1 LFDLYFLIMESTQKT
16 KKAAVWALAV
26 LSLYTVWAR
35 AGTHP
40 PFQPWMLFI
49 AVVPPGLYFFLCPC
63 NLVKALRVLVRDP
76 VFWAGTLLTLLLTAH
91 FLNTIDALLNIADTE
106 ALTDK
111 KTIFSTIRLLHSDS
125 GIQPLTWFVP
135 AWLVILTTRH
145 LFGRREVRVVLYV
158 LVWNSTL
165 CAVVGIV
172 QYLTGAQ
179 RLLWTW
185 TLPEWPPLFFAS
197 FDYTNH
203 AAAYFYM
210 NTAVSIGLVHD
221 GIVRGKPPVHI
232 VVWALCALLCGMAS
246 FFTLSRAGALVTT
259 FLFAAAVVVMIMSC
273 WRRLR
278 STAFIHAALILMLV
292 LVAGTALFMGV
303 GKGRLI
309 GELKYTISGGQA
321 AIDFQGRIDRASAAW
336 DLFKIYPFL
345 GSGGWGYRHLAA
357 AQIPVKEWPL
367 RQVPGSANVHC
378 DPLQFLVEFG
388 LLGALRFCATLGV
401 LVFRV
406 TFGGR
411 QRPLFWWI
419 FGALL
424 LVFLHSLIDQPFR
437 CPAILYEWCFLLA
450 ALPFWGGTLYRLGE
464 CQLAK
469 YEQSDA

>member
-1 LFDLYFLIMESTQKT
+1 MESAQKI
-16 KKAAVWALAV
+16 KKAAAWALTV
-26 LSLYTVWAR
+26 LSIYTVWAR

-49 AVVPPGLYFFLCPC
+49 AVVPLGLYFFLCPG
-63 NLVKALRVLVRDP
+63 NPAKALKALMRDP
-76 VFWAGTLLTLLLTAH
+76 VFWAGALLTLLLTAH
-91 FLNTIDALLNIADTE
+91 FLNTIDVLLNLADTE
-106 ALTDK
+106 AVTGR
-111 KTIFSTIRLLHSDS
+111 KTIFSTIRLLSSDS

-135 AWLVILTTRH
+135 AWLVVLTTWH
-145 LFGRREVRVVLYV
+145 LFGRREVRTVLYA

-165 CAVVGIV
+165 CAGVGIV
-172 QYLTGAQ
+172 QYLTGTQ

-210 NTAVSIGLVHD
+210 NTAVAIGLVHD
-221 GIVRGKPPVHI
+221 GIVRAKPPVHI
-232 VVWALCALLCGMAS
+232 VVWVVCALLSGIAS
-246 FFTLSRAGALVTT
+246 FFTLSRTGALVTT

-273 WRRLR
+273 WRRRR
-278 STAFIHAALILMLV
+278 STAFIHAILIIMLV

-309 GELKYTISGGQA
+309 GELKYTISGGKA
-321 AIDFQGRIDRASAAW
+321 AVDLQGRVDRVSAGW
-336 DLFKIYPFL
+336 DLFKAYPVF

-357 AQIPVKEWPL
+357 AQIPFTEWPK
-367 RQVPGSANVHC
+367 RQIPGNANVHC
-378 DPLQFLVEFG
+378 DPLQFLAEFG
-388 LLGALRFCATLGV
+388 LFGALCFCTALGV
-401 LVFRV
+401 LISRV
-406 TFGGR
+406 KFSGR

-419 FGALL
+419 CGALL

-437 CPAILYEWCFLLA
+437 CPAILFEWCFLLT
-450 ALPFWGGTLYRLGE
+450 ALPFWSSHCRPGE
-464 CQLAK
+464 CQSAK